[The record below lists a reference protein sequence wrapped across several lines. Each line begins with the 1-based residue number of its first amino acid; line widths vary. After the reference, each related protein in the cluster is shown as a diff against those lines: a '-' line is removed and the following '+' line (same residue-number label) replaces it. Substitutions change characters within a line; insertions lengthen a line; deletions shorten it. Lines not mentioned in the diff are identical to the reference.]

1 MTAQYVIYIVM
12 GSPKQVE
19 CGHGSCPVNCNTTTV
34 DDSSLF
40 NLPQKFSCTKSCF
53 TDVFVFGHVC
63 HLLTH
68 FVLKLQPQ
76 GK

>member
-1 MTAQYVIYIVM
+1 M

-68 FVLKLQPQ
+68 FVLKL
-76 GK
+76 